1 MSVLACDRRSCPN
14 VMCDRLILDGTRYIC
29 DECWEEL
36 VEYKATWQP
45 PMTPLEIENK
55 IREFMGTW
63 TGTHKTVE
71 TECDIDAEFRR
82 LTDRS

>member
-29 DECWEEL
+29 NECWEEL

-45 PMTPLEIENK
+45 PMTPLDIENK
-55 IREFMGTW
+55 IREFIGTSI
-63 TGTHKTVE
+63 GAYETVE
-71 TECDIDAEFRR
+71 TECDIEAEFRR
-82 LTDRS
+82 LTGQT